1 MARPRRLLLLLLM
14 LVFPGLASA
23 QSEPA
28 EGLFAAENLV
38 AWCVVPFDARQRG
51 PEERAAMLKRLGFSK
66 LAYDWRE
73 AQVPT
78 FEQEIL
84 ALQEAGIEFFA
95 FWDEHPAAFR
105 LFEKYD
111 LHPQIWKTAPS
122 PESKGPDGTDS
133 AARVAAA
140 AAQLRPLVDR
150 TRKLG
155 CRLGLYNH
163 GGWGGEPENLV
174 AVCELLRQ
182 QGEADHVGIVYNL
195 HHGHEHLGRFE
206 QALTRMQPYLMCVN
220 LNGMSQPPA
229 AKILPIG
236 SGDHDRE
243 WLQILQR
250 SQYRGPIGILDH
262 RPELDAELSLQ
273 QNLDGLRQLLKD
285 SGNVS
290 P

>member
-1 MARPRRLLLLLLM
+1 MPHPRCFILLLLI
-14 LVFPGLASA
+14 LASSGSAFA
-23 QSEPA
+23 QADPA
-28 EGLFAAENLV
+28 ESRFAAENLV

-51 PEERAAMLKRLGFSK
+51 PEERAAMLKHLGFTK

-84 ALQEAGIEFFA
+84 ALQKAGIEFFA

-105 LFEKYD
+105 LFEKYN

-122 PESKGPDGTDS
+122 PEAADD
-133 AARVAAA
+133 AARMAAA
-140 AAQLRPLVDR
+140 ADQLRPLVER

-155 CRLGLYNH
+155 CKLGLYNH

-182 QGEADHVGIVYNL
+182 QGGADHVGIVYNL
-195 HHGHEHLGRFE
+195 HHGHEHLDRFE
-206 QALTRMQPYLMCVN
+206 QALARMQPYLLCVN

-243 WLQILQR
+243 WFQILQR

-262 RPELDAELSLQ
+262 RPEMDAEQSLQ
-273 QNLDGLRQLLKD
+273 QNLAGLRQLQKESSNLA
-285 SGNVS
+285 